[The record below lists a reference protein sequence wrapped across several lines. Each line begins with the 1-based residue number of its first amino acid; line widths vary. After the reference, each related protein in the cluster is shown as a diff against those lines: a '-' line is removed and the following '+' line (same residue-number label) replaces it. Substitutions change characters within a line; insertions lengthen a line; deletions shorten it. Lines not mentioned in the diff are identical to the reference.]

1 MVRGEEEEAK
11 AVAKEEVKDRNMI
24 HGDGEEAKAVA
35 KEEVKDKNMAD
46 GNGRG
51 GTPVSPVPD
60 PCLYG
65 SACRGRGR
73 LLGGLSASVDPCRCT
88 AT

>member
-60 PCLYG
+60 PCL
-65 SACRGRGR
+65 
-73 LLGGLSASVDPCRCT
+73 
-88 AT
+88 

>member
-1 MVRGEEEEAK
+1 MGKSQEEAK

-51 GTPVSPVPD
+51 GTSSNSYMGSLLMTVAAVLVSPLRSKLMRD
-60 PCLYG
+60 
-65 SACRGRGR
+65 S
-73 LLGGLSASVDPCRCT
+73 
-88 AT
+88 